1 MLKPNEMFRDDLWWI
16 VPSEME
22 IHTVF
27 EVRPN
32 PPNNPM
38 VLKAERVFQ
47 EALRK

>member
-16 VPSEME
+16 VPSDIE
-22 IHTVF
+22 INTVI

-32 PPNNPM
+32 LNNPM
-38 VLKAERVFQ
+38 VSKAERVFQ